1 MKKIFKNK
9 KGFTLVELLAVIVIL
24 AIIMVIATQQ
34 IGKVIQGARADSF
47 VESYQM
53 IAKQVNTYIA
63 SDQLDAI
70 TCDDTDSDTTNNCS
84 SKYGLS
90 SADYSL
96 KVEGNSGTYTVTLS
110 PSGDTN
116 GKFANMDLTKNGK
129 AANSGTC
136 EHTKIANGAT
146 SCTAQQIVGTVN

>member
-34 IGKVIQGARADSF
+34 IGKVIAGARADSF

-70 TCDDTDSDTTNNCS
+70 TCDDTDSDDTNDCS

-96 KVEGNSGTYTVTLS
+96 KVAGNTGTYTITLTAADD
-110 PSGDTN
+110 GKFDNMNLTEN
-116 GKFANMDLTKNGK
+116 GKTKCTSSK
-129 AANSGTC
+129 ITINSTEADC
-136 EHTKIANGAT
+136 EAKKI
-146 SCTAQQIVGTVN
+146 IGTVSIP